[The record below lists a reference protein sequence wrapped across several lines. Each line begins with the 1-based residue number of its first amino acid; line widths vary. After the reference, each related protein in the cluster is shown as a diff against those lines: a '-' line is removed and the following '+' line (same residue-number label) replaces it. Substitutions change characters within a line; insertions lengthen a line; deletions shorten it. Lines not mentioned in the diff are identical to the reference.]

1 MAAGRDY
8 EWRLRLRMAERGMF
22 ATKDLRAALADRGI
36 ALSDSQVW
44 RLVTKRP
51 ERLSLP
57 ILVALCD
64 ILECTPADLI
74 ELVDRSARR
83 APRERRAASAPVTP
97 VRARV
102 LPDEG

>member
-1 MAAGRDY
+1 MSGGRDY

-22 ATKDLRAALADRGI
+22 ATKELRAALTQRGI

-51 ERLSLP
+51 ERLSLSV
-57 ILVALCD
+57 LVALCD
-64 ILECTPADLI
+64 ILDCSPADLI
-74 ELVDRSARR
+74 ELVDGPARR

-97 VRARV
+97 VRARI
-102 LPDEG
+102 LDED